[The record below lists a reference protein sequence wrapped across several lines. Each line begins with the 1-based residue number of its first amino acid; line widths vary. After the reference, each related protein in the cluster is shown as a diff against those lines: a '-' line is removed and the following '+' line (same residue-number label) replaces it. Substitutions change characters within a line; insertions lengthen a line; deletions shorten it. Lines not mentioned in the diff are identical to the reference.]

1 LIRVGHHSTSDDSF
15 AYRPRSEVENWKK
28 TDNPIWRMRRFLEGQ
43 KWWDDAAEQEL
54 KDRYKK
60 EVMAEFRRAEAL
72 KRHPL
77 GELFTDVYG
86 GEVPWNLVSS
96 GVLGVAV
103 ANDFYRGNRGR
114 SSLGY

>member
-1 LIRVGHHSTSDDSF
+1 
-15 AYRPRSEVENWKK
+15 
-28 TDNPIWRMRRFLEGQ
+28 MRRFLEGQ
-43 KWWDDAAEQEL
+43 KWWDEAAEQEL

-60 EVMAEFRRAEAL
+60 EVMAEFRRAEGL

-86 GEVPWNLVSS
+86 GEMPWNLVSS
-96 GVLGVAV
+96 GLLGDVTV
-103 ANDFYRGNRGR
+103 ANDFYSGNKGT